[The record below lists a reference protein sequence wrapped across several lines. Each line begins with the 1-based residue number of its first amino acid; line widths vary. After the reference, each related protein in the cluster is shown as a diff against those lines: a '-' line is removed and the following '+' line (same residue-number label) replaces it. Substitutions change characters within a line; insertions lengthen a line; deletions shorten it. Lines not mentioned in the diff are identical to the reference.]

1 MKQSMRNAGIATA
14 DRFKV
19 VRSKTAGVVGQ
30 DEGTKD
36 IDIAV
41 VKATTARFHIPPKEK
56 HVTTLKMAL
65 HPSGSRHYQGHII
78 SMLVARIHSAT
89 DWLTAL
95 KTLITIH
102 RLMRETDPSFLTNLC
117 RAQSAPDSN
126 TILGVENYLDS
137 GTATPGKFDYSEWVR
152 AYGRYLEEQLSAA
165 KSIGWTIESEG
176 GTGES
181 KLRNLPPRELL
192 IQLPSLQRLLRR
204 LTDCVPRGQAA
215 TDPVVLFSL
224 SLILKESFRI
234 YKATSEGI
242 INLASV
248 FFELDVV
255 EATKGLDAYKE
266 SVAGNAALSDYYDH
280 VQSIEEIRRSM
291 QLPRLASPPADFIES
306 MEVYV
311 RDEAPQ
317 TVVNNNSSEMVVQ
330 SSSISGSPLHPQRQ
344 APPPPPPLAGGATTT
359 TATTTSSSS
368 DMLLAKKG
376 GGLPLRKGRAL
387 SRKLSSSEATATSTS
402 MALAVLPVQPTV
414 DQERDQQEG
423 DQQEEE
429 ETEPPQQQQPATVLD
444 LLSFDALTVTDD
456 NQQQHTNDVIPQPPP
471 PPPPPPP
478 AAAVDSTQPMSALD
492 LLGELDFSVSHAP
505 SGGGG
510 TTGNGGN
517 PFGSPSPAE
526 YGGGGGG
533 GGGTPPLS
541 PTLRRTPAAG
551 SPVDLFK
558 AAGTHDPFASI
569 VKPHGK

>member
-1 MKQSMRNAGIATA
+1 MRNAGIATA

-19 VRSKTAGVVGQ
+19 VRSKTAGVVRQ

-65 HPSGSRHYQGHII
+65 HPSGSHHYQGHII

-102 RLMRETDPSFLTNLC
+102 RLMRETDPSFFTNLC
-117 RAQSAPDSN
+117 RAQSAPGSN

-152 AYGRYLEEQLSAA
+152 AYGRYLEEQLAVS

-224 SLILKESFRI
+224 SLVLKESFRI

-255 EATKGLDAYKE
+255 EASKGLDAYKE

-280 VQSIEEIRRSM
+280 VQGIEEIRRSM

-311 RDEAPQ
+311 RNEAPQ
-317 TVVNNNSSEMVVQ
+317 TVVNNNNNNNNSDVMLG
-330 SSSISGSPLHPQRQ
+330 SSSVSESPFHPQRQ
-344 APPPPPPLAGGATTT
+344 APPPPLAGGVTTT
-359 TATTTSSSS
+359 TATAISSST
-368 DMLLAKKG
+368 DMSLVKKG

-387 SRKLSSSEATATSTS
+387 SRKLSSSVATATSTS
-402 MALAVLPVQPTV
+402 MALAVVPVQPNI
-414 DQERDQQEG
+414 DQEGE
-423 DQQEEE
+423 QQEEE
-429 ETEPPQQQQPATVLD
+429 APTVEEKTEPQQQQQQQQQPATAID
-444 LLSFDALTVTDD
+444 LLSFDALAVTED
-456 NQQQHTNDVIPQPPP
+456 NQQQHKYPNDVIPPS
-471 PPPPPPP
+471 PPPPPP
-478 AAAVDSTQPMSALD
+478 AAVIDNTQPMSALD
-492 LLGELDFSVSHAP
+492 LLGELDFTISHTP
-505 SGGGG
+505 SG

-517 PFGSPSPAE
+517 PFGSTSLAE

-541 PTLRRTPAAG
+541 PTLRPPPATG
-551 SPVDLFK
+551 SPIDLFK

-569 VKPHGK
+569 VKPHGKQ